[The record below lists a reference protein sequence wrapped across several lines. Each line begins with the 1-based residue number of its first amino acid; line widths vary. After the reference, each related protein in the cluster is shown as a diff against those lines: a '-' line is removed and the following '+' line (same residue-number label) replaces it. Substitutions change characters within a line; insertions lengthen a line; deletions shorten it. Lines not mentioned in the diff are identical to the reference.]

1 MEVPDFVGDFYDY
14 IIIAT
19 IFSTTSHLLF
29 ESVGE
34 KRLILLVYY
43 MATIEI
49 IMFITKNEYSR
60 YLDVFGNSKYIGTTA
75 IVTNRSL
82 PIIDRYFDVYPVKV
96 YLIIITPYISYTV

>member
-1 MEVPDFVGDFYDY
+1 
-14 IIIAT
+14 
-19 IFSTTSHLLF
+19 
-29 ESVGE
+29 
-34 KRLILLVYY
+34 